1 MAYPRLLPTTWSRLR
16 GLPPLASLAALFL
29 ACAGT
34 IEPTQFTNPN
44 IDFSFVQRVA
54 VLPFENLSS
63 DQQAGLRATRLMVT
77 ELLASGAVDVV
88 EPGEVEGALAR
99 LLGQQRIPTV
109 EEIVTLGKSLEVQAL
124 ILGTVAQSE
133 VLRSGSVGMP
143 VVTLDAQMVETE
155 TGAIIWA
162 TTHTEKGGGLSARIL
177 GTGGQPISETTRL
190 CVQNLL
196 AALLE

>member
-1 MAYPRLLPTTWSRLR
+1 
-16 GLPPLASLAALFL
+16 
-29 ACAGT
+29 
-34 IEPTQFTNPN
+34 
-44 IDFSFVQRVA
+44 
-54 VLPFENLSS
+54 
-63 DQQAGLRATRLMVT
+63 MVT

-99 LLGQQRIPTV
+99 LGVQRRKPSV
-109 EEIVTLGKSLEVQAL
+109 EEIVALGESLGVQAL

-162 TTHTEKGGGLSARIL
+162 TTHTQKGGRLSARVL

-190 CVQNLL
+190 CVQTLL
-196 AALLE
+196 DALLK

>member
-1 MAYPRLLPTTWSRLR
+1 MSKTGFRRQGLLPLV
-16 GLPPLASLAALFL
+16 PLGALLL

-34 IEPTQFTNPN
+34 IKPTQFTNPN

-54 VLPFENLSS
+54 VLPFENLSG

-99 LLGQQRIPTV
+99 IVGQQRKPSI
-109 EEIVTLGKSLEVQAL
+109 EEIIDLGQGLEVQGL

-162 TTHTEKGGGLSARIL
+162 STHTQKGGRLSARVL

-190 CVQNLL
+190 CVQALL
-196 AALLE
+196 ATLLE

>member
-1 MAYPRLLPTTWSRLR
+1 MFPTTRSRHL
-16 GLPPLASLAALFL
+16 GLLLLVPLAALFL
-29 ACAGT
+29 ACGGNM
-34 IEPTQFTNPN
+34 EPTQFTNPN

-54 VLPFENLSS
+54 VLPFENLSG

-99 LLGQQRIPTV
+99 LGVQRRKPSV
-109 EEIVTLGKSLEVQAL
+109 EEIVALGESLGVQAL

-162 TTHTEKGGGLSARIL
+162 TTHTQKGGRLSARVL

-190 CVQNLL
+190 CVQTLL
-196 AALLE
+196 DALLK